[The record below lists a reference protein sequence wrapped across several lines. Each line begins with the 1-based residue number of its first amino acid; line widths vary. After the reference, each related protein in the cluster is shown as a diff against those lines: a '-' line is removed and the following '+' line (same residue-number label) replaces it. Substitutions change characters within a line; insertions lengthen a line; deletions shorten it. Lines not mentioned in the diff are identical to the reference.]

1 MNYTYFGK
9 MSKVDGRIEIMIEE
23 IPFIKGKS
31 GSVKSA
37 IKNIEESLGQWLL
50 AREEAGEDIP
60 EALEPFNIDLNS
72 GETLVTLNIDT
83 DLVRDREINTMV
95 KKTVTIPK
103 YLNNFGNRVKI
114 NFSKLLT
121 DTLNS
126 ELSKWP
132 GYLDDKDKVD
142 FWVDLKNIST
152 DETLSEEVLEFTN
165 SAVSSYPIKHLVLKK
180 KDKEDRIYYIFRVLD
195 GKAVMNWEPM
205 DYKLAEKQIY
215 IGEIPIVMELEN
227 ESGSNYFNIPLEYR
241 KKE

>member
-1 MNYTYFGK
+1 
-9 MSKVDGRIEIMIEE
+9 
-23 IPFIKGKS
+23 
-31 GSVKSA
+31 
-37 IKNIEESLGQWLL
+37 
-50 AREEAGEDIP
+50 
-60 EALEPFNIDLNS
+60 
-72 GETLVTLNIDT
+72 
-83 DLVRDREINTMV
+83 
-95 KKTVTIPK
+95 
-103 YLNNFGNRVKI
+103 
-114 NFSKLLT
+114 
-121 DTLNS
+121 LNS

-142 FWVDLKNIST
+142 FWVDLNNIST

-195 GKAVMNWEPM
+195 GKAVMNWGPM